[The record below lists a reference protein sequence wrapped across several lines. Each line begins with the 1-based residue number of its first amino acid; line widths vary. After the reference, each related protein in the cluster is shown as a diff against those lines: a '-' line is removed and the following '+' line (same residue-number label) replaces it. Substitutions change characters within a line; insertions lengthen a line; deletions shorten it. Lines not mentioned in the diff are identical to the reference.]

1 MRASARAAAV
11 PSMELAGLL
20 SRAAEVQAIDIA
32 LGIPP
37 AGPPGPVVDAA
48 VAALQSGHHQ
58 YADPRGAAELCTAL
72 TRWLRD
78 SRQLE
83 VDAER
88 ELTITCGATE
98 GLFTSLISVTD
109 PGDEVIIFEPFFEL
123 YPGMVELAGA
133 VPRVVPLRP
142 PGWRID
148 LAAVRAAVTR
158 RTRAILLN
166 TPHNPTGRAFDATE
180 IGGLI
185 AICADRGLTLITDE
199 VYDQYV
205 FDGRRH
211 VSPLSLPGGADH
223 GVVVC
228 SLSKTLRMTG
238 WRIGFCIASAE
249 RTAVLRRVHERTTL
263 GTSRPLQL
271 GAAAMISSGVPDD
284 RSSLQVQRDLIV
296 TSLRSAGLWLYRAEG
311 GWFLLAD
318 VTGLGRPASALA
330 GELVRDAKVLV
341 APGTPFFSHRD
352 EGERWI
358 RVTFARGQSVT
369 STALERIERHLRAGQ
384 PCARPA
390 TVTFNRAAVRLN
402 AGQPR

>member
-1 MRASARAAAV
+1 
-11 PSMELAGLL
+11 MELADLL
-20 SRAAEVQAIDIA
+20 RTAAEVQAIDIA

-37 AGPPGPVVDAA
+37 EGPPGQVVGAA
-48 VAALQSGHHQ
+48 VAALRSGHHQ
-58 YADPRGAAELCTAL
+58 YADPRGTPELCAAL
-72 TRWLRD
+72 TTWLRD
-78 SRQLE
+78 GRGLE

-98 GLFTSLISVTD
+98 GLFTSLLSVTD

-148 LAAVRAAVTR
+148 LAAVRAAVTP

-166 TPHNPTGRAFDATE
+166 TPHNPTGRAFDAAE
-180 IGGLI
+180 VGGLV
-185 AICADRGLTLITDE
+185 AICADYGLTLITDE
-199 VYDQYV
+199 VYDRYV
-205 FDGRRH
+205 FDGRGH
-211 VSPLSLPGGADH
+211 VSPLGLPGGADH
-223 GVVVC
+223 SMVVC

-238 WRIGFCIASAE
+238 WRIGFCLASAE

-271 GAAAMISSGVPDD
+271 GAAAMISSGVPDG
-284 RSSLQVQRDLIV
+284 RPVLQSQRDQMV
-296 TSLRSAGLWLYRAEG
+296 ASLRSAALRLFQPEG

-318 VTGLGRPASALA
+318 VTGLGRSASALA
-330 GELVRDAKVLV
+330 DELVRNAKVLV
-341 APGTPFFSHRD
+341 APGTAFFSRRD

-358 RVTFARGQSVT
+358 RVTFARSRSDM
-369 STALERIERHLRAGQ
+369 STALERIERHLQASASAHLQASPPLVGS
-384 PCARPA
+384 
-390 TVTFNRAAVRLN
+390 
-402 AGQPR
+402 